1 VVSIEPEQLEGS
13 VIKLVPMKE
22 EHKQDLAKVL
32 NNPLIW
38 EYTWRKITTA
48 EQVEQLIE
56 AALVNR
62 ERGSDIPFVII
73 EQSTGKIAGTT
84 RIMHLDRTHRNA
96 EVGCTWISPDYWR
109 TAVNTE
115 SKALLLRYCFEE
127 LGLVR
132 VNFSIISNNLRSQRA
147 IERVGAV
154 REGLLRNH
162 RITSDGAVLDNAL
175 YSIIDSEWPAVK
187 ANLQYLLNEKYR

>member
-1 VVSIEPEQLEGS
+1 MVSIEPGQLEGS

-22 EHKQDLAKVL
+22 EHKQELAKVL

-62 ERGSDIPFVII
+62 EHGSDIPFVII

-127 LGLVR
+127 LGLIR